1 MGTTGIQVFI
11 ILVYIGVLFGI
22 SWYVKHKAAASTE
35 AYVLAGR
42 KLTTPLI
49 MVSIVGLAVGGAST
63 IGVAEQAYKVGLSA
77 GWYTAAWGIGAIVMG
92 LTVAKKYRQLNI
104 TTVPELLERYY
115 DRRSM
120 IAGIGCQVLVQL
132 VIMSLQYVAG
142 GAILAALMPNIF
154 TPVTGMLTSAVV
166 FIGITLIGGMWSA
179 SQSNVLNVT
188 LQYIGITVAAFL
200 ILGMAGGIDVVAI
213 QAPSITS
220 MDLISGVGPMTIITW
235 IVVLITVNVS
245 LQAIIQ
251 ISLGAKDVQ
260 TARKGFIIGGL
271 VMLPVGFIAALL
283 GVIAAE
289 MYPAISPTTALPK
302 LIMSLNPWLAGVTLA
317 SLWAADV
324 STACN
329 LLLSAATLY
338 SHDIHKQFIDPN
350 MSDKKYMTVTRISV
364 LLLGLLTLGFAL
376 TISGIISTLMAGLSL
391 MTAFAVIILMTMYAP
406 KYCSRQAAFYTILAS
421 IIVLVAWM
429 FVPAV
434 RVLPHVI
441 YAEWIV
447 CAVTFCGISFVSKKA
462 IATDGL
468 VEKGKPLVHRHS
480 IKSIGRPSAYC
491 ANLTGSARWD
501 CVVVSRR
508 SYGYASFLRLAPAR
522 ISSHLS
528 ANATGRPIRRLN

>member
-1 MGTTGIQVFI
+1 MGTTGIQIVI
-11 ILVYIGVLFGI
+11 ILAYISVLFGI
-22 SWYVKHKAAASTE
+22 SWYVKRRAASSTE
-35 AYVLAGR
+35 DYVLAGR
-42 KLTTPLI
+42 RLTTPLI

-63 IGVAEQAYKVGLSA
+63 IGVAEQAYKVGWSA

-92 LTVAKKYRQLNI
+92 LTVAKKYRRLHI

-120 IAGIGCQVLVQL
+120 VAGIACQVLVQL
-132 VIMSLQYVAG
+132 VVMSLQYVAG
-142 GAILAALMPNIF
+142 GAVLAALMPDIF
-154 TPVTGMLTSAVV
+154 TPVTGMFTSAVV

-179 SQSNVLNVT
+179 SQSNILNVT

-200 ILGMAGGIDVVAI
+200 IVAMAGGIDVVAI
-213 QAPSITS
+213 QAPTVTA
-220 MDLISGVGPMTIITW
+220 MDFFSGVGPMTIVTW
-235 IVVLITVNVS
+235 IVVLITVNIS

-260 TARKGFIIGGL
+260 TARKGFVIGGL
-271 VMLPVGFIAALL
+271 VMLPVGFVAALL
-283 GVIAAE
+283 GVIASE
-289 MYPAISPTTALPK
+289 MYPSISPTTALPQ
-302 LIMSLNPWLAGVTLA
+302 LIMSLNPWIAGITLA

-338 SHDIHKQFIDPN
+338 SHDIHKQFIDPQ
-350 MSDKKYMTVTRISV
+350 MSDKKYMAITRMSV

-391 MTAFAVIILMTMYAP
+391 MTAFAVIVLMTMYAP
-406 KYCSRQAAFYTILAS
+406 AYCSRQAAFYTIMAS

-429 FVPAV
+429 VIPAV

-447 CAVTFCGISFVSKKA
+447 CSVTFCGISLVSKKS
-462 IATDGL
+462 ISTDGL
-468 VEKGKPLVHRHS
+468 AEK
-480 IKSIGRPSAYC
+480 
-491 ANLTGSARWD
+491 
-501 CVVVSRR
+501 VS
-508 SYGYASFLRLAPAR
+508 APAQ
-522 ISSHLS
+522 H
-528 ANATGRPIRRLN
+528 

>member
-42 KLTTPLI
+42 KLTTPSSWCL
-49 MVSIVGLAVGGAST
+49 SSAWLSAGLRLSALPNRL
-63 IGVAEQAYKVGLSA
+63 QVGLSA

-120 IAGIGCQVLVQL
+120 VAGIGCQVLVQL

-220 MDLISGVGPMTIITW
+220 MDSSA
-235 IVVLITVNVS
+235 VS
-245 LQAIIQ
+245 
-251 ISLGAKDVQ
+251 
-260 TARKGFIIGGL
+260 
-271 VMLPVGFIAALL
+271 
-283 GVIAAE
+283 
-289 MYPAISPTTALPK
+289 
-302 LIMSLNPWLAGVTLA
+302 
-317 SLWAADV
+317 
-324 STACN
+324 
-329 LLLSAATLY
+329 
-338 SHDIHKQFIDPN
+338 
-350 MSDKKYMTVTRISV
+350 
-364 LLLGLLTLGFAL
+364 
-376 TISGIISTLMAGLSL
+376 
-391 MTAFAVIILMTMYAP
+391 AP
-406 KYCSRQAAFYTILAS
+406 
-421 IIVLVAWM
+421 
-429 FVPAV
+429 
-434 RVLPHVI
+434 
-441 YAEWIV
+441 
-447 CAVTFCGISFVSKKA
+447 
-462 IATDGL
+462 
-468 VEKGKPLVHRHS
+468 
-480 IKSIGRPSAYC
+480 
-491 ANLTGSARWD
+491 
-501 CVVVSRR
+501 
-508 SYGYASFLRLAPAR
+508 
-522 ISSHLS
+522 
-528 ANATGRPIRRLN
+528 

>member
-11 ILVYIGVLFGI
+11 ILAYIGVLFGI
-22 SWYVKHKAAASTE
+22 SWYVKRRAASSAE
-35 AYVLAGR
+35 EYVLAGR

-92 LTVAKKYRQLNI
+92 LTVAKKYRQLHI

-115 DRRSM
+115 DRRAM
-120 IAGIGCQVLVQL
+120 GAGIACQVLVQL

-142 GAILAALMPNIF
+142 GAILAALMPTIF
-154 TPVTGMLTSAVV
+154 TPLTGMLTSAVV

-179 SQSNVLNVT
+179 SQSNILNVT

-200 ILGMAGGIDVVAI
+200 IVAMAGGIDVVAI
-213 QAPSITS
+213 QAPSVTS
-220 MDLISGVGPMTIITW
+220 LDFISGVGPMTIITW
-235 IVVLITVNVS
+235 IVVLVTVNLS

-251 ISLGAKDVQ
+251 ISLGAKDVK

-271 VMLPVGFIAALL
+271 VMLPVGFVAALL

-289 MYPAISPTTALPK
+289 MYPSISPTSAMPQ
-302 LIMSLNPWLAGVTLA
+302 LIMSLNPWIAGITLA

-338 SHDIHKQFIDPN
+338 SHDIHKQFIDPK
-350 MSDKKYMTVTRISV
+350 MSDRKYMIITRLAV
-364 LLLGLLTLGFAL
+364 LFLGLLTLGFAL

-406 KYCSRQAAFYTILAS
+406 KYCSRQAAFWTILAS
-421 IIVLVAWM
+421 IIVLAAWM
-429 FVPAV
+429 LVPAV

-447 CAVTFCGISFVSKKA
+447 CLGTFCGISLVSKTAISTEGLLEKA
-462 IATDGL
+462 KT
-468 VEKGKPLVHRHS
+468 
-480 IKSIGRPSAYC
+480 
-491 ANLTGSARWD
+491 
-501 CVVVSRR
+501 
-508 SYGYASFLRLAPAR
+508 ASSPVQ
-522 ISSHLS
+522 H
-528 ANATGRPIRRLN
+528 

>member
-120 IAGIGCQVLVQL
+120 VAGIGCQVLVQL

-220 MDLISGVGPMTIITW
+220 MDLISGVGPMTIVTW

-302 LIMSLNPWLAGVTLA
+302 LIMSLNPWIAGVTLA

-350 MSDKKYMTVTRISV
+350 MSD
-364 LLLGLLTLGFAL
+364 
-376 TISGIISTLMAGLSL
+376 
-391 MTAFAVIILMTMYAP
+391 
-406 KYCSRQAAFYTILAS
+406 
-421 IIVLVAWM
+421 
-429 FVPAV
+429 
-434 RVLPHVI
+434 
-441 YAEWIV
+441 
-447 CAVTFCGISFVSKKA
+447 
-462 IATDGL
+462 
-468 VEKGKPLVHRHS
+468 
-480 IKSIGRPSAYC
+480 
-491 ANLTGSARWD
+491 
-501 CVVVSRR
+501 
-508 SYGYASFLRLAPAR
+508 
-522 ISSHLS
+522 
-528 ANATGRPIRRLN
+528 

>member
-1 MGTTGIQVFI
+1 MGTTGIQIVI
-11 ILVYIGVLFGI
+11 ILAYISVLFGI
-22 SWYVKHKAAASTE
+22 SWYVKRRAASSTE
-35 AYVLAGR
+35 DYVLAGR
-42 KLTTPLI
+42 RLTTPLI

-92 LTVAKKYRQLNI
+92 LTVAKKYRRLHI

-120 IAGIGCQVLVQL
+120 VAGIACQVLVQL
-132 VIMSLQYVAG
+132 VVMSLQYVAG
-142 GAILAALMPNIF
+142 GAVLAALMPDIF
-154 TPVTGMLTSAVV
+154 TPVTGMFASAVV

-179 SQSNVLNVT
+179 SQSNILNVT

-200 ILGMAGGIDVVAI
+200 IVAMAGGIDVVAI
-213 QAPSITS
+213 QAPTVTA
-220 MDLISGVGPMTIITW
+220 MDFFSGVGPMTIVTW
-235 IVVLITVNVS
+235 IVVLITVNIS

-260 TARKGFIIGGL
+260 TARKGFVIGGL
-271 VMLPVGFIAALL
+271 VMLPVGFVAALL
-283 GVIAAE
+283 GVIASE
-289 MYPAISPTTALPK
+289 MYPSISPTTALPQ
-302 LIMSLNPWLAGVTLA
+302 LIMSLNPWIAGITLA

-338 SHDIHKQFIDPN
+338 SHDIHKQFIDPQ
-350 MSDKKYMTVTRISV
+350 MSDKKYMAITRMSV

-391 MTAFAVIILMTMYAP
+391 MTAFAVIVLMTMYAP
-406 KYCSRQAAFYTILAS
+406 AYCSRQAAFYTIMAS

-429 FVPAV
+429 VIPAV

-447 CAVTFCGISFVSKKA
+447 CSVTFCGISLVSKKS
-462 IATDGL
+462 ISTDGL
-468 VEKGKPLVHRHS
+468 AEK
-480 IKSIGRPSAYC
+480 
-491 ANLTGSARWD
+491 
-501 CVVVSRR
+501 VS
-508 SYGYASFLRLAPAR
+508 APAQ
-522 ISSHLS
+522 H
-528 ANATGRPIRRLN
+528 

>member
-1 MGTTGIQVFI
+1 MGTTGIQIVI
-11 ILVYIGVLFGI
+11 ILAYISVLFGI
-22 SWYVKHKAAASTE
+22 SWYVKRRAASSTE
-35 AYVLAGR
+35 DYVLAGR
-42 KLTTPLI
+42 RLTTPLI

-92 LTVAKKYRQLNI
+92 LTVAKKYRRLHI

-120 IAGIGCQVLVQL
+120 VAGIACQVLVQL
-132 VIMSLQYVAG
+132 VVMSLQYVAG
-142 GAILAALMPNIF
+142 GAVLAALMPDIF
-154 TPVTGMLTSAVV
+154 TPVTGMFTSAVV
-166 FIGITLIGGMWSA
+166 FIAITLIGGMWSA
-179 SQSNVLNVT
+179 SQSNILNVT

-200 ILGMAGGIDVVAI
+200 IVAMAGGIDVVAI
-213 QAPSITS
+213 QAPTVTA
-220 MDLISGVGPMTIITW
+220 MDFFSGVGPMTIVTW
-235 IVVLITVNVS
+235 IVVLITVNIS

-260 TARKGFIIGGL
+260 TARKGFVIGGL
-271 VMLPVGFIAALL
+271 VMLPVGFVAALL
-283 GVIAAE
+283 GVIASE
-289 MYPAISPTTALPK
+289 MYPSISPTTALPQ
-302 LIMSLNPWLAGVTLA
+302 LIMSLNPWIAGITLA

-338 SHDIHKQFIDPN
+338 SHDIHKQFIDPQ
-350 MSDKKYMTVTRISV
+350 MSDKKYMAITRMSV

-391 MTAFAVIILMTMYAP
+391 MTAFAVIVLMTMYAP
-406 KYCSRQAAFYTILAS
+406 AYCSRQAAFYTIMAS

-429 FVPAV
+429 VIPAV

-447 CAVTFCGISFVSKKA
+447 CSVTFCGISLVSKKS
-462 IATDGL
+462 ISTDGL
-468 VEKGKPLVHRHS
+468 AEK
-480 IKSIGRPSAYC
+480 
-491 ANLTGSARWD
+491 
-501 CVVVSRR
+501 VS
-508 SYGYASFLRLAPAR
+508 APAQ
-522 ISSHLS
+522 H
-528 ANATGRPIRRLN
+528 

>member
-1 MGTTGIQVFI
+1 MGTTGIQIVI
-11 ILVYIGVLFGI
+11 ILAYISVLFGI
-22 SWYVKHKAAASTE
+22 SWYVKRRAASSTE
-35 AYVLAGR
+35 DYVLAGR
-42 KLTTPLI
+42 RLTTPLI

-92 LTVAKKYRQLNI
+92 LTVAKKYRRLHI

-120 IAGIGCQVLVQL
+120 VAGIACQVLVQL
-132 VIMSLQYVAG
+132 VVMSLQYVAG
-142 GAILAALMPNIF
+142 GAVLAALMPDIF
-154 TPVTGMLTSAVV
+154 TPVTGMFTSAVV

-179 SQSNVLNVT
+179 SQSNILNVT

-200 ILGMAGGIDVVAI
+200 IVALAGGLVVVAI
-213 QAPSITS
+213 QAPSMTS
-220 MDLISGVGPMTIITW
+220 MVFFSGVGPMTIVTW
-235 IVVLITVNVS
+235 IVVLITVNIS

-260 TARKGFIIGGL
+260 TARKGFVIGGL
-271 VMLPVGFIAALL
+271 VMLPVGFVAALL
-283 GVIAAE
+283 GVIASE
-289 MYPAISPTTALPK
+289 MYPSISPTTALPQ
-302 LIMSLNPWLAGVTLA
+302 LIMSLNPWIAGITLA

-338 SHDIHKQFIDPN
+338 SHDIHKQFIDPQ
-350 MSDKKYMTVTRISV
+350 MSDKKYMAITRMSV

-391 MTAFAVIILMTMYAP
+391 MTAFAVIVLMTMYAP
-406 KYCSRQAAFYTILAS
+406 AYCSRQAAFYTIMAS

-429 FVPAV
+429 VIPAV

-447 CAVTFCGISFVSKKA
+447 CSVTFCGISLVSKKS
-462 IATDGL
+462 ISTDGL
-468 VEKGKPLVHRHS
+468 AEK
-480 IKSIGRPSAYC
+480 
-491 ANLTGSARWD
+491 
-501 CVVVSRR
+501 VS
-508 SYGYASFLRLAPAR
+508 APAQ
-522 ISSHLS
+522 H
-528 ANATGRPIRRLN
+528 

>member
-1 MGTTGIQVFI
+1 MGTTGIQIVI
-11 ILVYIGVLFGI
+11 ILAYISVLFGI
-22 SWYVKHKAAASTE
+22 SWYVKRRAASSTE
-35 AYVLAGR
+35 DYVLAGR
-42 KLTTPLI
+42 RLTTPLI

-92 LTVAKKYRQLNI
+92 LTVAKKYRRLHI

-120 IAGIGCQVLVQL
+120 VAGIACQVLVQL
-132 VIMSLQYVAG
+132 VVMSLQYVAG
-142 GAILAALMPNIF
+142 GAVLAALMPDIF
-154 TPVTGMLTSAVV
+154 TPVTGMFTSAVV

-179 SQSNVLNVT
+179 SQSNILNVT

-200 ILGMAGGIDVVAI
+200 IVAMAGGIDVVAI
-213 QAPSITS
+213 QATKVTA
-220 MDLISGVGPMTIITW
+220 MDFFSGVGPMTIVTW
-235 IVVLITVNVS
+235 IVVLITVNIS

-260 TARKGFIIGGL
+260 TARKGFVIGGL
-271 VMLPVGFIAALL
+271 VMLPVGFVAALL
-283 GVIAAE
+283 GVIASE
-289 MYPAISPTTALPK
+289 MYPSISPTTALPQ
-302 LIMSLNPWLAGVTLA
+302 LIMSLNPWIAGITLA

-338 SHDIHKQFIDPN
+338 SHDIHKQFIDPQ
-350 MSDKKYMTVTRISV
+350 MSDKKYMAITRMSV

-391 MTAFAVIILMTMYAP
+391 MTAFAVIVLMTMYAP
-406 KYCSRQAAFYTILAS
+406 AYCSRQAAFYTIMAP

-429 FVPAV
+429 VIPAV
-434 RVLPHVI
+434 RVLPHVM

-447 CAVTFCGISFVSKKA
+447 CSVTFCGISLVSKKS
-462 IATDGL
+462 ISTDGL
-468 VEKGKPLVHRHS
+468 AEK
-480 IKSIGRPSAYC
+480 
-491 ANLTGSARWD
+491 
-501 CVVVSRR
+501 VS
-508 SYGYASFLRLAPAR
+508 APAQ
-522 ISSHLS
+522 H
-528 ANATGRPIRRLN
+528 

>member
-1 MGTTGIQVFI
+1 MGTTGIQIVI
-11 ILVYIGVLFGI
+11 ILAYISVLFGI
-22 SWYVKHKAAASTE
+22 SWYVKRRAASSTE
-35 AYVLAGR
+35 DYVLAGR
-42 KLTTPLI
+42 RLTTPLI

-92 LTVAKKYRQLNI
+92 LTVAKKYRHLHI

-120 IAGIGCQVLVQL
+120 VAGIACQVLVQL
-132 VIMSLQYVAG
+132 VVMSLQYVAG
-142 GAILAALMPNIF
+142 GAVLAALMPDIF
-154 TPVTGMLTSAVV
+154 TPVTGMFTSAVV

-179 SQSNVLNVT
+179 SQSNILNVT

-200 ILGMAGGIDVVAI
+200 IVAMAGGIDVVAI
-213 QAPSITS
+213 QAPTVTA
-220 MDLISGVGPMTIITW
+220 MDFFSGVGPMTIVTW
-235 IVVLITVNVS
+235 IVVLITVNIS

-260 TARKGFIIGGL
+260 TARKGFVIGGL
-271 VMLPVGFIAALL
+271 VMLPVGFVAALL
-283 GVIAAE
+283 GVIASE
-289 MYPAISPTTALPK
+289 MYPSISPTTALPQ
-302 LIMSLNPWLAGVTLA
+302 LIMSLNPWIAGITLA

-338 SHDIHKQFIDPN
+338 SHDIHKQFIDPQ
-350 MSDKKYMTVTRISV
+350 MSDKKYMAITRMSV

-391 MTAFAVIILMTMYAP
+391 MTAFAVIVLMTMYAP
-406 KYCSRQAAFYTILAS
+406 AYCSRQAAFYTIMAS

-429 FVPAV
+429 VIPAV

-447 CAVTFCGISFVSKKA
+447 CSVTFCGISLVSKKS
-462 IATDGL
+462 ISTDGL
-468 VEKGKPLVHRHS
+468 AEK
-480 IKSIGRPSAYC
+480 
-491 ANLTGSARWD
+491 
-501 CVVVSRR
+501 VS
-508 SYGYASFLRLAPAR
+508 APAQ
-522 ISSHLS
+522 H
-528 ANATGRPIRRLN
+528 

>member
-1 MGTTGIQVFI
+1 MGTTGIQIVI
-11 ILVYIGVLFGI
+11 ILAYISVLFGI
-22 SWYVKHKAAASTE
+22 SWYVKRRAASSTE
-35 AYVLAGR
+35 DYVLAGR
-42 KLTTPLI
+42 RLTTPLI

-92 LTVAKKYRQLNI
+92 LTVAKKYRRLHI

-120 IAGIGCQVLVQL
+120 VAGIACQVLVQL
-132 VIMSLQYVAG
+132 VVMSLQYVAG
-142 GAILAALMPNIF
+142 GAVLAALMPDIF
-154 TPVTGMLTSAVV
+154 TPVTGMFTSAVV

-179 SQSNVLNVT
+179 SQSNILNVT

-200 ILGMAGGIDVVAI
+200 IVAMAGGIDVVAI
-213 QAPSITS
+213 QAPTVTA
-220 MDLISGVGPMTIITW
+220 MDFFSGVGPMTIVTW
-235 IVVLITVNVS
+235 IVVLITVNIS

-260 TARKGFIIGGL
+260 TARQGVVIGGL
-271 VMLPVGFIAALL
+271 VRLPVGFVAALL
-283 GVIAAE
+283 GVIASE
-289 MYPAISPTTALPK
+289 MYPSISPTTALPQ
-302 LIMSLNPWLAGVTLA
+302 LIMSLNPWIAGITLA

-338 SHDIHKQFIDPN
+338 SHDIHKQFIDPQ
-350 MSDKKYMTVTRISV
+350 MSDKKYMAITRMSV

-391 MTAFAVIILMTMYAP
+391 MTAFAVIVLMTMYAP
-406 KYCSRQAAFYTILAS
+406 AYCSRQAAFYTIMAS

-429 FVPAV
+429 VIPAV

-447 CAVTFCGISFVSKKA
+447 CSVTFCGISLVSKKS
-462 IATDGL
+462 ISTDGL
-468 VEKGKPLVHRHS
+468 AEK
-480 IKSIGRPSAYC
+480 
-491 ANLTGSARWD
+491 
-501 CVVVSRR
+501 VS
-508 SYGYASFLRLAPAR
+508 APAQ
-522 ISSHLS
+522 H
-528 ANATGRPIRRLN
+528 

>member
-1 MGTTGIQVFI
+1 MESTAVQLTI
-11 ILVYIGVLFGI
+11 IIAYIGVLFAI
-22 SWYVKHKAAASTE
+22 SWYVKRRAAASTE

-42 KLTTPLI
+42 KLTSPLV

-92 LTVAKKYRQLNI
+92 MTVAKKYRQLNI

-142 GAILAALMPNIF
+142 GAILAALLPTIF
-154 TPVTGMLTSAVV
+154 TPLTGMLTSAVV

-179 SQSNVLNVT
+179 SQSNILNVT

-200 ILGMAGGIDVVAI
+200 ILSMAGGIDVVAI
-213 QAPSITS
+213 HAPSITS
-220 MDLISGVGPMTIITW
+220 MDIISGVGPMTIVTW

-251 ISLGAKDVQ
+251 ISLGAKDVH
-260 TARKGFIIGGL
+260 TARKGFVIGGL

-283 GVIAAE
+283 GVIASE
-289 MYPAISPTTALPK
+289 MYPSISPTTALPQ
-302 LIMSLNPWLAGVTLA
+302 LIMSLNPWIAGITLA

-338 SHDIHKQFIDPN
+338 SHDIHKRFIEPQ
-350 MSDKKYMTVTRISV
+350 MSDAKYMMVTRLSV
-364 LLLGLLTLGFAL
+364 FFLGLLTLSFAL

-406 KYCSRQAAFYTILAS
+406 QYCSRQAAFYTIMAS

-447 CAVTFCGISFVSKKA
+447 CGLTFCGVSLVSKKA
-462 IATDGL
+462 IAKDSL
-468 VEKGKPLVHRHS
+468 LEK
-480 IKSIGRPSAYC
+480 A
-491 ANLTGSARWD
+491 TAR
-501 CVVVSRR
+501 
-508 SYGYASFLRLAPAR
+508 
-522 ISSHLS
+522 
-528 ANATGRPIRRLN
+528 N

>member
-1 MGTTGIQVFI
+1 MGTTGIQIVI
-11 ILVYIGVLFGI
+11 ILAYISVLFGI
-22 SWYVKHKAAASTE
+22 SWYVKRRAASSTE
-35 AYVLAGR
+35 DYVLAGR
-42 KLTTPLI
+42 RLTTPLI

-92 LTVAKKYRQLNI
+92 LTVAKKYRRLHI

-120 IAGIGCQVLVQL
+120 VAGIACQVLVQL
-132 VIMSLQYVAG
+132 VVMSLQYVAG
-142 GAILAALMPNIF
+142 GAVLAALMPDIF
-154 TPVTGMLTSAVV
+154 TPVTGMFTSAVV

-179 SQSNVLNVT
+179 SQSNILNVT

-200 ILGMAGGIDVVAI
+200 IVAMAGGIDVVAI
-213 QAPSITS
+213 QAPTVTA
-220 MDLISGVGPMTIITW
+220 MDFFSGVGPMTIVTW
-235 IVVLITVNVS
+235 IVVLITVNIS

-260 TARKGFIIGGL
+260 TARKGFVIGGL
-271 VMLPVGFIAALL
+271 VMLPVGFVAALL
-283 GVIAAE
+283 GVIASE
-289 MYPAISPTTALPK
+289 MYPSISPTTALPQ
-302 LIMSLNPWLAGVTLA
+302 LIMSLNPWIAGITLA

-338 SHDIHKQFIDPN
+338 SHDIHKQFIDPQ
-350 MSDKKYMTVTRISV
+350 MSDKKYMAITRMSV

-391 MTAFAVIILMTMYAP
+391 MTAFAVIVLMTMYAP
-406 KYCSRQAAFYTILAS
+406 AYCSRQAAFYTIMAS
-421 IIVLVAWM
+421 TIVLVAWM
-429 FVPAV
+429 VIPAV

-447 CAVTFCGISFVSKKA
+447 CSVTFCGISLVSKKS
-462 IATDGL
+462 ISTDGL
-468 VEKGKPLVHRHS
+468 AEK
-480 IKSIGRPSAYC
+480 
-491 ANLTGSARWD
+491 
-501 CVVVSRR
+501 VS
-508 SYGYASFLRLAPAR
+508 APAQ
-522 ISSHLS
+522 H
-528 ANATGRPIRRLN
+528 

>member
-1 MGTTGIQVFI
+1 MGTTGIQIVI
-11 ILVYIGVLFGI
+11 ILAYISVLFGI
-22 SWYVKHKAAASTE
+22 SWYVKRRAASSTE
-35 AYVLAGR
+35 DYVLAGR
-42 KLTTPLI
+42 RLTTPLI

-92 LTVAKKYRQLNI
+92 LTVAKKYRRLHI

-120 IAGIGCQVLVQL
+120 VAGIACQVLVQL
-132 VIMSLQYVAG
+132 VVMSLQYVAG
-142 GAILAALMPNIF
+142 GAVLAALVPDIF
-154 TPVTGMLTSAVV
+154 TPVTGMFTSAVV

-179 SQSNVLNVT
+179 SQSNILNVT

-200 ILGMAGGIDVVAI
+200 IVAMAGGIDVVAI
-213 QAPSITS
+213 QAPTVTA
-220 MDLISGVGPMTIITW
+220 MDFFSGVGPMTIVTW
-235 IVVLITVNVS
+235 IVVLITVNIS

-260 TARKGFIIGGL
+260 TARKGFVIGGL
-271 VMLPVGFIAALL
+271 VMLPVGFVAALL
-283 GVIAAE
+283 GVIASE
-289 MYPAISPTTALPK
+289 MYPSISPTTALPQ
-302 LIMSLNPWLAGVTLA
+302 LIMSLNPWIAGITLA

-338 SHDIHKQFIDPN
+338 SHDIHKQFIDPQ
-350 MSDKKYMTVTRISV
+350 MSDKKYMAITRMSV

-391 MTAFAVIILMTMYAP
+391 MTAFAVIVLMTMYAP
-406 KYCSRQAAFYTILAS
+406 AYCSRQAAFYTIMAS

-429 FVPAV
+429 VIPAV

-447 CAVTFCGISFVSKKA
+447 CSVTFCGISLVSKKS
-462 IATDGL
+462 ISTDGL
-468 VEKGKPLVHRHS
+468 AEK
-480 IKSIGRPSAYC
+480 
-491 ANLTGSARWD
+491 
-501 CVVVSRR
+501 VS
-508 SYGYASFLRLAPAR
+508 APAQ
-522 ISSHLS
+522 H
-528 ANATGRPIRRLN
+528 

>member
-1 MGTTGIQVFI
+1 MGTTGIQIVI
-11 ILVYIGVLFGI
+11 ILAYISVLFGI
-22 SWYVKHKAAASTE
+22 SWYVKRRAASSTE
-35 AYVLAGR
+35 DYVLAGR
-42 KLTTPLI
+42 RLTTPLI

-63 IGVAEQAYKVGLSA
+63 IGVAKQAYKVGLSA

-92 LTVAKKYRQLNI
+92 LTVAKKYRRLHI

-120 IAGIGCQVLVQL
+120 VAGIACQVLVQL
-132 VIMSLQYVAG
+132 VVMSLQYVAG
-142 GAILAALMPNIF
+142 GAVLAALMPDIF
-154 TPVTGMLTSAVV
+154 TPVTGMFTSAVV

-179 SQSNVLNVT
+179 SQSNILNVT

-200 ILGMAGGIDVVAI
+200 IVAMAGGIDVVAI
-213 QAPSITS
+213 QAPTVTA
-220 MDLISGVGPMTIITW
+220 MDFFSGVGPMTIVTW
-235 IVVLITVNVS
+235 IVVLITVNIS

-260 TARKGFIIGGL
+260 TARKGFVIGGL
-271 VMLPVGFIAALL
+271 VMLPVGFVAALL
-283 GVIAAE
+283 GVIASE
-289 MYPAISPTTALPK
+289 MYPSISPTTALPQ
-302 LIMSLNPWLAGVTLA
+302 LIMSLNPWIAGITLA

-338 SHDIHKQFIDPN
+338 SHDIHKQFIDPQ
-350 MSDKKYMTVTRISV
+350 MSDKKYMAITRMSV

-391 MTAFAVIILMTMYAP
+391 MTAFAVIVLMTMYAP
-406 KYCSRQAAFYTILAS
+406 AYCSRQAAFYTIMAS

-429 FVPAV
+429 VIPAV

-447 CAVTFCGISFVSKKA
+447 CSVTFCGISLVSKKS
-462 IATDGL
+462 ISTDGL
-468 VEKGKPLVHRHS
+468 AEK
-480 IKSIGRPSAYC
+480 
-491 ANLTGSARWD
+491 
-501 CVVVSRR
+501 VS
-508 SYGYASFLRLAPAR
+508 APAQ
-522 ISSHLS
+522 H
-528 ANATGRPIRRLN
+528 

>member
-1 MGTTGIQVFI
+1 MGTTGIQIVI
-11 ILVYIGVLFGI
+11 ILAYISVLFGI
-22 SWYVKHKAAASTE
+22 SWYVKRRAASSTE
-35 AYVLAGR
+35 DYVLAGR
-42 KLTTPLI
+42 RLTTPLI

-92 LTVAKKYRQLNI
+92 LTVAKKYRRLHI

-120 IAGIGCQVLVQL
+120 VAGIACQVLVQL
-132 VIMSLQYVAG
+132 VVMSLQYVAG
-142 GAILAALMPNIF
+142 GAVLAALMPDIF
-154 TPVTGMLTSAVV
+154 TPVTGMFTSAVV

-179 SQSNVLNVT
+179 SQSNILNVT

-200 ILGMAGGIDVVAI
+200 IVAMAGGIDVVAI
-213 QAPSITS
+213 QAPTVTA
-220 MDLISGVGPMTIITW
+220 MDFFSGVGPMTIVTW
-235 IVVLITVNVS
+235 IVVLITVNIS

-260 TARKGFIIGGL
+260 TARKGFVIGGL
-271 VMLPVGFIAALL
+271 VMLPVGFVAALL
-283 GVIAAE
+283 GVIASE
-289 MYPAISPTTALPK
+289 MYPSISPTTALPQ
-302 LIMSLNPWLAGVTLA
+302 LIMSLNPWIAGITLA

-338 SHDIHKQFIDPN
+338 SHDIHKQFIDPQ
-350 MSDKKYMTVTRISV
+350 MSDKKYMAITRMSV

-376 TISGIISTLMAGLSL
+376 TISGIISTLIAGLSL
-391 MTAFAVIILMTMYAP
+391 MTAFAVIVLMTMYAP
-406 KYCSRQAAFYTILAS
+406 AYCSRQAAFYTIMAS

-429 FVPAV
+429 VIPAV

-447 CAVTFCGISFVSKKA
+447 CSVTFCGISLVSKKS
-462 IATDGL
+462 ISTDGL
-468 VEKGKPLVHRHS
+468 AEK
-480 IKSIGRPSAYC
+480 
-491 ANLTGSARWD
+491 
-501 CVVVSRR
+501 VS
-508 SYGYASFLRLAPAR
+508 APAQ
-522 ISSHLS
+522 H
-528 ANATGRPIRRLN
+528 

>member
-22 SWYVKHKAAASTE
+22 SWYVKHKAAASAE

-251 ISLGAKDVQ
+251 ISLGAEDVQ

-271 VMLPVGFIAALL
+271 VMHACRFHRRSPRCHRRRNVS
-283 GVIAAE
+283 
-289 MYPAISPTTALPK
+289 AISPTTALPK
-302 LIMSLNPWLAGVTLA
+302 LIMSLNPWIAGVTLA

-391 MTAFAVIILMTMYAP
+391 MTAFAVIVLMTMYAP

-468 VEKGKPLVHRHS
+468 VEETKPV
-480 IKSIGRPSAYC
+480 G
-491 ANLTGSARWD
+491 
-501 CVVVSRR
+501 
-508 SYGYASFLRLAPAR
+508 APAQ
-522 ISSHLS
+522 H
-528 ANATGRPIRRLN
+528 

>member
-1 MGTTGIQVFI
+1 MGTTGIQIVI
-11 ILVYIGVLFGI
+11 ILAYISVLFGI
-22 SWYVKHKAAASTE
+22 SWYVKRRAASSTE
-35 AYVLAGR
+35 DYVLAGR
-42 KLTTPLI
+42 RLTTPLI

-92 LTVAKKYRQLNI
+92 LSVAKKYRRLHI

-120 IAGIGCQVLVQL
+120 VAGIACQVLVQL
-132 VIMSLQYVAG
+132 VVMSLQYVAG
-142 GAILAALMPNIF
+142 GAVLAALMPDIF
-154 TPVTGMLTSAVV
+154 TPVTGMFTSAVV

-179 SQSNVLNVT
+179 SQSNILNVT

-200 ILGMAGGIDVVAI
+200 IVAMAGGIDVVAI
-213 QAPSITS
+213 QAPTVTA
-220 MDLISGVGPMTIITW
+220 MDFFSGVGPMTIVTW
-235 IVVLITVNVS
+235 IVVLITVNIS

-260 TARKGFIIGGL
+260 TARKGFVIGGL
-271 VMLPVGFIAALL
+271 VMLPVGFVAALL
-283 GVIAAE
+283 GVIASE
-289 MYPAISPTTALPK
+289 MYPSISPTTALPQ
-302 LIMSLNPWLAGVTLA
+302 LIMSLNPWIAGITLA

-338 SHDIHKQFIDPN
+338 SHDIHKQFIDPQ
-350 MSDKKYMTVTRISV
+350 MSDKKYMAITRMSV

-391 MTAFAVIILMTMYAP
+391 MTAFAVIVLMTMYAP
-406 KYCSRQAAFYTILAS
+406 AYCSRQAAFYTIMAS

-429 FVPAV
+429 VIPAV

-447 CAVTFCGISFVSKKA
+447 CSVTFCGISLVSKKS
-462 IATDGL
+462 ISTDGL
-468 VEKGKPLVHRHS
+468 AEK
-480 IKSIGRPSAYC
+480 
-491 ANLTGSARWD
+491 
-501 CVVVSRR
+501 VS
-508 SYGYASFLRLAPAR
+508 APAQ
-522 ISSHLS
+522 H
-528 ANATGRPIRRLN
+528 

>member
-1 MGTTGIQVFI
+1 MESTAVQLTI
-11 ILVYIGVLFGI
+11 IIAYIGVLFAI
-22 SWYVKHKAAASTE
+22 SWYVKRRAAASTE

-42 KLTTPLI
+42 KLTSPLV

-92 LTVAKKYRQLNI
+92 MTVAKKYRQLNI

-142 GAILAALMPNIF
+142 GAILAALLPTIF
-154 TPVTGMLTSAVV
+154 TPLTGMLTSAVV

-179 SQSNVLNVT
+179 SQSNILNVT

-200 ILGMAGGIDVVAI
+200 ILSMAGGIDVVAI
-213 QAPSITS
+213 HAPSITS
-220 MDLISGVGPMTIITW
+220 MDIISGVGPMTIVTW

-251 ISLGAKDVQ
+251 ISLGAKDVH
-260 TARKGFIIGGL
+260 TARKGFVIGGL

-283 GVIAAE
+283 GVIASE
-289 MYPAISPTTALPK
+289 MYPSISPTTALPQ
-302 LIMSLNPWLAGVTLA
+302 LIMSLNPWIAGITLA

-338 SHDIHKQFIDPN
+338 SHDIHKRFIEPQ
-350 MSDKKYMTVTRISV
+350 MSDAKYMMVTRLSV
-364 LLLGLLTLGFAL
+364 LFLGLLTLSFAL

-406 KYCSRQAAFYTILAS
+406 QYCSHQAAFYTIMAS

-447 CAVTFCGISFVSKKA
+447 CGLTFCGVSLVSKKA
-462 IATDGL
+462 IAKDSL
-468 VEKGKPLVHRHS
+468 LEK
-480 IKSIGRPSAYC
+480 A
-491 ANLTGSARWD
+491 TAR
-501 CVVVSRR
+501 
-508 SYGYASFLRLAPAR
+508 
-522 ISSHLS
+522 
-528 ANATGRPIRRLN
+528 N

>member
-1 MGTTGIQVFI
+1 MGTTGIQIVI
-11 ILVYIGVLFGI
+11 ILAYISVLFGI
-22 SWYVKHKAAASTE
+22 SWYVKRRAASSTE
-35 AYVLAGR
+35 DYVLAGR
-42 KLTTPLI
+42 RLTTPLI

-92 LTVAKKYRQLNI
+92 LTVAKKYRRLHI

-120 IAGIGCQVLVQL
+120 LAGIACQVLVQL
-132 VIMSLQYVAG
+132 VVMSLQYVAG
-142 GAILAALMPNIF
+142 GAVLAALMPDIF
-154 TPVTGMLTSAVV
+154 TPVTGMFTSAVV

-179 SQSNVLNVT
+179 SQSNILNVT

-200 ILGMAGGIDVVAI
+200 IVAMAGGIDVVAI
-213 QAPSITS
+213 QAPTVTA
-220 MDLISGVGPMTIITW
+220 MDFFSGVGPMTIVTW
-235 IVVLITVNVS
+235 IVVLITVNIS

-260 TARKGFIIGGL
+260 TARKGFVIGGL
-271 VMLPVGFIAALL
+271 VMLPVGFVAALL
-283 GVIAAE
+283 GVIASE
-289 MYPAISPTTALPK
+289 MYPSISPTTALPQ
-302 LIMSLNPWLAGVTLA
+302 LIMSLNPWIAGITLA

-338 SHDIHKQFIDPN
+338 SHDIHKQFIDPQ
-350 MSDKKYMTVTRISV
+350 MSDKKYMAITRMSV

-391 MTAFAVIILMTMYAP
+391 MTAFAVIVLMTMYAP
-406 KYCSRQAAFYTILAS
+406 AYCSRQAAFYTIMAS

-429 FVPAV
+429 VIPAV

-447 CAVTFCGISFVSKKA
+447 CSVTFCGISLVSKKS
-462 IATDGL
+462 ISTDGL
-468 VEKGKPLVHRHS
+468 AEK
-480 IKSIGRPSAYC
+480 
-491 ANLTGSARWD
+491 
-501 CVVVSRR
+501 VS
-508 SYGYASFLRLAPAR
+508 APAQ
-522 ISSHLS
+522 H
-528 ANATGRPIRRLN
+528 

>member
-63 IGVAEQAYKVGLSA
+63 IGVAEQAYRVGLSA

-92 LTVAKKYRQLNI
+92 LTIAKKYRQLNI

-120 IAGIGCQVLVQL
+120 VAGIGCQVLVQL

-220 MDLISGVGPMTIITW
+220 MDLVSGVGPMTIVTW

-302 LIMSLNPWLAGVTLA
+302 LIMSLNPWIAGVTLA

-391 MTAFAVIILMTMYAP
+391 MTAFAVIVLMTMYAP

-468 VEKGKPLVHRHS
+468 VEEAKTVG
-480 IKSIGRPSAYC
+480 
-491 ANLTGSARWD
+491 
-501 CVVVSRR
+501 
-508 SYGYASFLRLAPAR
+508 APAQ
-522 ISSHLS
+522 H
-528 ANATGRPIRRLN
+528 

>member
-1 MGTTGIQVFI
+1 MGTTGIQIVI
-11 ILVYIGVLFGI
+11 ILAYISVLFGI
-22 SWYVKHKAAASTE
+22 SWYVKRRAASSTE
-35 AYVLAGR
+35 DYVLAGR
-42 KLTTPLI
+42 RLTTPLI

-92 LTVAKKYRQLNI
+92 LTVAKKYRRLHI

-120 IAGIGCQVLVQL
+120 VAGIACQVLVQL
-132 VIMSLQYVAG
+132 VVMSLQYVAG
-142 GAILAALMPNIF
+142 GAVLAALMPDIF
-154 TPVTGMLTSAVV
+154 TPVTGMFTSAVV

-179 SQSNVLNVT
+179 SQSNILNVT

-200 ILGMAGGIDVVAI
+200 IVAMAGGIDVVAI
-213 QAPSITS
+213 QAPTVTA
-220 MDLISGVGPMTIITW
+220 MDFFSGVGPMTIVTW
-235 IVVLITVNVS
+235 IVVLITVNIS

-260 TARKGFIIGGL
+260 TARKGFVIGGL
-271 VMLPVGFIAALL
+271 VMLPVGFVAALL
-283 GVIAAE
+283 GVIASE
-289 MYPAISPTTALPK
+289 MYPSISPTTALPQ
-302 LIMSLNPWLAGVTLA
+302 LIMSLNPWIAGITLA

-338 SHDIHKQFIDPN
+338 SHDIHKQFIDPQ
-350 MSDKKYMTVTRISV
+350 MSDKKYMAITRMSV

-391 MTAFAVIILMTMYAP
+391 MTAFAVIVLMTMYAP
-406 KYCSRQAAFYTILAS
+406 AYCSRQAAFYTIMAS

-429 FVPAV
+429 VIPAV

-447 CAVTFCGISFVSKKA
+447 CSVTFCGISLVSKKS
-462 IATDGL
+462 ISTDGL
-468 VEKGKPLVHRHS
+468 AE
-480 IKSIGRPSAYC
+480 
-491 ANLTGSARWD
+491 T
-501 CVVVSRR
+501 VS
-508 SYGYASFLRLAPAR
+508 APAQ
-522 ISSHLS
+522 H
-528 ANATGRPIRRLN
+528 